1 MVAFNDVG
9 GLELNVFIGIYLISA
24 TEYLFHVL
32 DVLVML
38 SLSPNKQ
45 IAKEA
50 EVLMKCC
57 LDELDLVG
65 RVQGYQPL
73 QSDISTKKTRK
84 VKMKDC
90 RLDVEYYDQFPHPW
104 FAMVS
109 DASHYFTSR

>member
-1 MVAFNDVG
+1 MA
-9 GLELNVFIGIYLISA
+9 LNIYLGIYLISA

-45 IAKEA
+45 IVKEA
-50 EVLMKCC
+50 KSMMKSC

-65 RVQGYQPL
+65 CAQGYQPL
-73 QSDISTKKTRK
+73 QSKTSAKKTRK
-84 VKMKDC
+84 VRMKDC
-90 RLDVEYYDQFPHPW
+90 RLDVDYYDQFPHPW